1 MKYISSAHNPLV
13 KKLNILMSKSRVRKK
28 EKRFVVSGER
38 ELSRAVEMGYTIET
52 LFFRE
57 AYNEGAVYEY
67 SEDVYELSATLFDR
81 ISMRSGADEV
91 IAVLEAK
98 SHDIKDI
105 YVNNDS
111 RVLVVEAPEKPGN
124 IGALL
129 RTAAAAGWDA
139 VIIANP
145 KTDLYHPQIIRN
157 SMGGVFSIPIAM
169 DNTEDVISFLEKNAF
184 NISAAALDHKAKHFK
199 RVKYQRPLALV
210 FGTEDKGLDQKW
222 FKKAHQIVKIPVK
235 FPIDSLNLSVSA
247 GILIYNC
254 GDQ

>member
-1 MKYISSAHNPLV
+1 LKYISSAQNPLI
-13 KKLNILMSKSRVRKK
+13 KKLNLLISKSRVRKK
-28 EKRFVVSGER
+28 ENRFVVSGER
-38 ELSRAVEMGYTIET
+38 ELSRAVEMGYNIDT
-52 LFFRE
+52 LFYRVDYDEKIIKVHSDSVF
-57 AYNEGAVYEY
+57 
-67 SEDVYELSATLFDR
+67 ELSSALFDR
-81 ISMRSGADEV
+81 VSMRSGSEEV
-91 IAVLEAK
+91 IAILETK
-98 SHDIKDI
+98 SHNIKDI
-105 YVNNDS
+105 SVDNDS

-157 SMGGVFSIPIAM
+157 SMGGVFSIPIASA
-169 DNTEDVISFLEKNAF
+169 NSEEVISFLEANAF

-222 FKKAHQIVKIPVK
+222 LKKAQQIVQIPVK

-247 GILIYNC
+247 GILMYHC

>member
-1 MKYISSAHNPLV
+1 MI
-13 KKLNILMSKSRVRKK
+13 KKLILLISKSRVRKK
-28 EKRFVVSGER
+28 ENRFVVSGER
-38 ELSRAVEMGYTIET
+38 ELTRAVEMGYKVDT
-52 LFFRE
+52 LFYRVDYDE
-57 AYNEGAVYEY
+57 KIIRVH
-67 SEDVYELSATLFDR
+67 SDSVYELSSALFDR
-81 ISMRSGADEV
+81 LSKRSGSEEV
-91 IAVLEAK
+91 IAILETK
-98 SHDIKDI
+98 SHHIKDI
-105 YVNNDS
+105 TVDNDC

-157 SMGGVFSIPIAM
+157 SMGGVFCIPIASASS
-169 DNTEDVISFLEKNAF
+169 EEVISFLEANAF
-184 NISAAALDHKAKHFK
+184 NISAAALDSEAKHFK

-222 FKKAHQIVKIPVK
+222 LKKAQHIIKIPVQ

-247 GILIYNC
+247 GILIYHC

>member
-1 MKYISSAHNPLV
+1 
-13 KKLNILMSKSRVRKK
+13 MSKSRVRKK
-28 EKRFVVSGER
+28 ENRFVVSGER
-38 ELSRAVEMGYTIET
+38 ELNRAVEMGYKIDT
-52 LFFRE
+52 LFYRE
-57 AYNEGAVYEY
+57 DHDEKIIDAQ
-67 SEDVYELSATLFDR
+67 SEDIFELSSALFDR
-81 ISMRSGADEV
+81 ISMRSGSEEV

-98 SHDIKDI
+98 SHHINDIF
-105 YVNNDS
+105 VNNDS
-111 RVLVVEAPEKPGN
+111 RILVVEAPEKPGN

-129 RTAAAAGWDA
+129 RTAAAADWNA

-157 SMGGVFSIPIAM
+157 SMGGVFSIPIAT
-169 DNTEDVISFLEKNAF
+169 DSSEAVISFLEENAF
-184 NISAAALDHKAKHFK
+184 NISAAALDQKAKHFK

-222 FKKAHQIVKIPVK
+222 LKKAQQLVKIPVK

-247 GILIYNC
+247 GILMYHC

>member
-1 MKYISSAHNPLV
+1 MKYISSAQNPLI
-13 KKLNILMSKSRVRKK
+13 KKLNLLISKSRVRKK
-28 EKRFVVSGER
+28 ENRFVVSGER
-38 ELSRAVEMGYTIET
+38 ELSRAVEMGYNIDT
-52 LFFRE
+52 LFYRVDYDEKIIKVHSDSVF
-57 AYNEGAVYEY
+57 
-67 SEDVYELSATLFDR
+67 ELSSALFDR
-81 ISMRSGADEV
+81 VSMRSGSEEV
-91 IAVLEAK
+91 IAILETK
-98 SHDIKDI
+98 SHHIKDI
-105 YVNNDS
+105 SVDNDS

-157 SMGGVFSIPIAM
+157 SMGGVFSIAIASA
-169 DNTEDVISFLEKNAF
+169 NSEEVISFLEANAF
-184 NISAAALDHKAKHFK
+184 NISAAALDHNAKHFK

-222 FKKAHQIVKIPVK
+222 LKKAQQIVQIPVK

-247 GILIYNC
+247 GILMYHC

>member
-1 MKYISSAHNPLV
+1 MI
-13 KKLNILMSKSRVRKK
+13 KKLNLLISKSRVRKK
-28 EKRFVVSGER
+28 ENRFVVSGER
-38 ELSRAVEMGYTIET
+38 ELTRAVEMGYKVET
-52 LFFRE
+52 LFYRVD
-57 AYNEGAVYEY
+57 YDKKIIKVY
-67 SEDVYELSATLFDR
+67 SDSVFELSSDLFDR
-81 ISMRSGADEV
+81 LSKRSGSEEV
-91 IAVLEAK
+91 IAILETK
-98 SHDIKDI
+98 SHHIKDI
-105 YVNNDS
+105 TVDNDS

-157 SMGGVFSIPIAM
+157 SMGGVFCLPIASASS
-169 DNTEDVISFLEKNAF
+169 DEVISFLEANAF
-184 NISAAALDHKAKHFK
+184 NISAAALNNEAKHFK

-222 FKKAHQIVKIPVK
+222 LKKAHQIVQIPVK

-247 GILIYNC
+247 GILMYHC

>member
-1 MKYISSAHNPLV
+1 MKNISSAHNPLV
-13 KKLNILMSKSRVRKK
+13 KKLNLLISKSRVRKK

-38 ELSRAVEMGYTIET
+38 ELSRAIEMGYKIDC
-52 LFFRE
+52 LFLRE
-57 AYNEGAVYEY
+57 AFDGEAFYQY
-67 SEDVYELSATLFDR
+67 SENIYEFSTTLFDR
-81 ISMRSGADEV
+81 ISIRSGTEKV
-91 IAVLEAK
+91 IAVLQAK
-98 SHDIKDI
+98 NHYIKDI

-111 RVLVVEAPEKPGN
+111 RLLVVEAPEKPGN

-139 VIIANP
+139 VIIANL

-157 SMGGVFSIPIAM
+157 SMGGVFSIPIAT

-184 NISAAALDHKAKHFK
+184 NISAAGLDHKAKHFK
-199 RVKYQRPLALV
+199 RVKYKKPLALV
-210 FGTEDKGLDQKW
+210 FGTEDKGLDKKW
-222 FKKAHQIVKIPVK
+222 LKKVQQIVKIPVK

-247 GILIYNC
+247 GILIYHC

>member
-1 MKYISSAHNPLV
+1 MKYISSAQNPLI
-13 KKLNILMSKSRVRKK
+13 KKLNLLISKSRVRKK
-28 EKRFVVSGER
+28 ENRFVVSGER
-38 ELSRAVEMGYTIET
+38 ELSRAVEMGYNIDT
-52 LFFRE
+52 LFYRVDYDEKIIKVHSDSVF
-57 AYNEGAVYEY
+57 
-67 SEDVYELSATLFDR
+67 ELSSALFDR
-81 ISMRSGADEV
+81 VSIRSGSEEV
-91 IAVLEAK
+91 IAILETK
-98 SHDIKDI
+98 SHHIKDI
-105 YVNNDS
+105 SVDNDS

-157 SMGGVFSIPIAM
+157 SMGGVFSIPIAFA
-169 DNTEDVISFLEKNAF
+169 NSEEVILFLEANAF

-222 FKKAHQIVKIPVK
+222 LKKAHQIVQIPVK

-247 GILIYNC
+247 GILMYHC

>member
-1 MKYISSAHNPLV
+1 LKFISSAQNPLI
-13 KKLNILMSKSRVRKK
+13 KKLNLLISKSRVRKK
-28 EKRFVVSGER
+28 ENRFVVSGER
-38 ELSRAVEMGYTIET
+38 ELSRAVEMGYNIDT
-52 LFFRE
+52 LFYRVDYDEKIIKVHSDSVF
-57 AYNEGAVYEY
+57 
-67 SEDVYELSATLFDR
+67 ELSSALFDR
-81 ISMRSGADEV
+81 VSMRSGSEEV
-91 IAVLEAK
+91 IAILETK
-98 SHDIKDI
+98 SHHIKDI
-105 YVNNDS
+105 SVDNDS

-157 SMGGVFSIPIAM
+157 SMGGVFSIPIASA
-169 DNTEDVISFLEKNAF
+169 NSEEVISFLEANAF

-222 FKKAHQIVKIPVK
+222 LKKAQQIVQIPVK

-247 GILIYNC
+247 GILMYHC

>member
-1 MKYISSAHNPLV
+1 MKNISSAHNPLV
-13 KKLNILMSKSRVRKK
+13 KKLNLLLSKSRVRKK

-38 ELSRAVEMGYTIET
+38 ELSRAIEMGYKIDC
-52 LFFRE
+52 LFLRE
-57 AYNEGAVYEY
+57 AFDGEAFYQY
-67 SEDVYELSATLFDR
+67 SENIYELSTTLFDR
-81 ISMRSGADEV
+81 ISIRSGTEKV
-91 IAVLEAK
+91 IAVMQAK
-98 SHDIKDI
+98 NHYIKDI

-111 RVLVVEAPEKPGN
+111 RLLVVEAPEKPGN

-157 SMGGVFSIPIAM
+157 SMGGVFSIPIAT
-169 DNTEDVISFLEKNAF
+169 DNTEDVISFLEKNGF

-199 RVKYQRPLALV
+199 RVKYKKPLALV

-222 FKKAHQIVKIPVK
+222 LKKAQQIVKIPVK

-247 GILIYNC
+247 GILMYHC

>member
-1 MKYISSAHNPLV
+1 MKYISSAQNPLI
-13 KKLNILMSKSRVRKK
+13 KKLNLLISKSRVRKK
-28 EKRFVVSGER
+28 ENRFVVSGER
-38 ELSRAVEMGYTIET
+38 ELSRAVEMGYNIDT
-52 LFFRE
+52 LFYRVDYDEKIIKVHSDSVF
-57 AYNEGAVYEY
+57 
-67 SEDVYELSATLFDR
+67 ELSSALFDR
-81 ISMRSGADEV
+81 VSMRSGSEEV
-91 IAVLEAK
+91 IAILETK
-98 SHDIKDI
+98 SHHIKDI
-105 YVNNDS
+105 SVDNDS

-157 SMGGVFSIPIAM
+157 SMGGVFSIPIASA
-169 DNTEDVISFLEKNAF
+169 NSEEVISFLEANAF

-222 FKKAHQIVKIPVK
+222 LKKAQQIVQIPVK

-247 GILIYNC
+247 GILMYHC

>member
-1 MKYISSAHNPLV
+1 MKYISSAQNPLI
-13 KKLNILMSKSRVRKK
+13 KKLNLLISKSRVRKK
-28 EKRFVVSGER
+28 ENRFVVSGER
-38 ELSRAVEMGYTIET
+38 ELSRAVEMGYNIDT
-52 LFFRE
+52 LFYRVNYDEKIIKVHSDSVF
-57 AYNEGAVYEY
+57 
-67 SEDVYELSATLFDR
+67 ELSSALFDR
-81 ISMRSGADEV
+81 VSMRSGSEEV
-91 IAVLEAK
+91 IAILETK
-98 SHDIKDI
+98 SHHIKDI
-105 YVNNDS
+105 SVDNDS

-157 SMGGVFSIPIAM
+157 SMGGVFSIPIASA
-169 DNTEDVISFLEKNAF
+169 NSEEVISFLEANAF

-222 FKKAHQIVKIPVK
+222 LKKAQQIVQIPVK

-247 GILIYNC
+247 GILMYHC

>member
-1 MKYISSAHNPLV
+1 
-13 KKLNILMSKSRVRKK
+13 
-28 EKRFVVSGER
+28 VVSGER
-38 ELSRAVEMGYTIET
+38 ELSRAVEMGYNIDT
-52 LFFRE
+52 LFYRVDYDEKIIKVHSDSVF
-57 AYNEGAVYEY
+57 
-67 SEDVYELSATLFDR
+67 ELSSALFDR
-81 ISMRSGADEV
+81 VSMRSGSEEV
-91 IAVLEAK
+91 IAILETK
-98 SHDIKDI
+98 SHHIKDI
-105 YVNNDS
+105 SVDNDS

-157 SMGGVFSIPIAM
+157 SMGGVFSIPIASA
-169 DNTEDVISFLEKNAF
+169 NSEEVISFLEANAF

-222 FKKAHQIVKIPVK
+222 LKKAQQIVQIPVK

-247 GILIYNC
+247 GILMYHC